1 MVIDHLAKAEVNKGE
16 GYLQGWKDITSEIA
30 KFPNIYMKLSGLG
43 TYFGYPSQEIFKP
56 YVEHSVKVFGAQR
69 CMFASDWPVCRL
81 ARNTKEIDYDFD
93 YGDCLKL
100 LQTL

>member
-16 GYLQGWKDITSEIA
+16 DYLQGWKNITTEIS
-30 KFPNIYMKLSGLG
+30 KFPNVYMKLSGLG

-56 YVEHSVKVFGAQR
+56 YVEHSVEVFGAQR

-81 ARNTKEIDYDFD
+81 ARYDF
-93 YGDCLKL
+93 
-100 LQTL
+100 T